1 MPALQVRDFPDDLYA
16 ELKSCAAE
24 EDRSISQQTVHILRE
39 YLKAY
44 KRLAGR
50 SDWMVIPKT
59 EVQTSVLGGGAHSF
73 PKRESYY
80 CDTATEAERQARIER
95 RRKIFEEIE
104 QDPSFDLPEEYS
116 DIAQMIRDMREERD
130 EQIFAALG
138 GMK

>member
-16 ELKSCAAE
+16 ELKRCAAE

-59 EVQTSVLGGGAHSF
+59 EVQTSVLGGRRSF
-73 PKRESYY
+73 LSKKRILLLRYGY
-80 CDTATEAERQARIER
+80 
-95 RRKIFEEIE
+95 
-104 QDPSFDLPEEYS
+104 
-116 DIAQMIRDMREERD
+116 
-130 EQIFAALG
+130 
-138 GMK
+138 

>member
-1 MPALQVRDFPDDLYA
+1 
-16 ELKSCAAE
+16 
-24 EDRSISQQTVHILRE
+24 
-39 YLKAY
+39 
-44 KRLAGR
+44 
-50 SDWMVIPKT
+50 MVVPKT
-59 EVQTSVLGGGAHSF
+59 EVHASGLGSSASSS

-80 CDTATEAERQARIER
+80 CDTATEAERQARIEK

-104 QDPSFDLPEEYS
+104 QGPSFDLPEEYS

>member
-1 MPALQVRDFPDDLYA
+1 
-16 ELKSCAAE
+16 
-24 EDRSISQQTVHILRE
+24 
-39 YLKAY
+39 
-44 KRLAGR
+44 
-50 SDWMVIPKT
+50 MVIPKT
-59 EVQTSVLGGGAHSF
+59 EVQTSVLGGGTHSS

-104 QDPSFDLPEEYS
+104 QGPSFDLPEEYS

>member
-50 SDWMVIPKT
+50 SDWMVVPKT
-59 EVQTSVLGGGAHSF
+59 EVQTSVLGGGVHSSS
-73 PKRESYY
+73 KRESYY
-80 CDTATEAERQARIER
+80 CDTATEAERQARIEK

-104 QDPSFDLPEEYS
+104 AFQHPEIPDDFPSPAELVR
-116 DIAQMIRDMREERD
+116 QGREERD

-138 GMK
+138 GLR